1 MSEVSPLLV
10 GYAARDVTPA
20 VGTRLSG
27 FAARTEPAVGVHDP
41 LSARAVAFGHGRSSV
56 VAVVVDVI
64 GVDASLAADVVA
76 GVRARSPVPPDD
88 VVVAATHTHGGPA
101 VLRDAFL
108 GDVSEEA
115 RARVVAGAV
124 EAALG
129 ALRDLAPA
137 ELSYAVGSEP
147 HVARNRRVPGGPI
160 DPRVPALLAR
170 RQGRRD
176 VALVGYACHPVVL
189 GPDNL
194 LVTRDYPGFL
204 VDALEASL
212 PGTDAVFLGGCSGQV
227 NTGHSAE
234 ASLELTST
242 PRRSFAAAQ
251 RVGEAVAA
259 AAVAALEGDARAVA
273 FGPVRAARTVALLPF
288 VPPATDPSEDR
299 ARWLAELDGDPPPSP
314 ARRGWLEACRA
325 WADRFPRPEGGVTA
339 VDVVCW
345 ALGDLR
351 VAWFPGEVFVEQALE
366 LAAAV
371 PETVVCVSNAN
382 AAPGYVP
389 HPSAYAAGGYE
400 VEEAFRFYGAPGPFT
415 PDASRRLGA
424 AMLGLLAELRR

>member
-1 MSEVSPLLV
+1 MKTWIKRGLIGLSVLV
-10 GYAARDVTPA
+10 GT
-20 VGTRLSG
+20 L
-27 FAARTEPAVGVHDP
+27 
-41 LSARAVAFGHGRSSV
+41 L
-56 VAVVVDVI
+56 I
-64 GVDASLAADVVA
+64 
-76 GVRARSPVPPDD
+76 
-88 VVVAATHTHGGPA
+88 
-101 VLRDAFL
+101 
-108 GDVSEEA
+108 
-115 RARVVAGAV
+115 
-124 EAALG
+124 ALG
-129 ALRDLAPA
+129 ALVGYGQIAFGRGHERDIYPIVADTSPEGIARGKYLVTSVSSCTGCHA
-137 ELSYAVGSEP
+137 EKI
-147 HVARNRRVPGGPI
+147 GGPLI
-160 DPRVPALLAR
+160 
-170 RQGRRD
+170 GSYEK
-176 VALVGYACHPVVL
+176 VAL
-189 GPDNL
+189 
-194 LVTRDYPGFL
+194 
-204 VDALEASL
+204 
-212 PGTDAVFLGGCSGQV
+212 
-227 NTGHSAE
+227 
-234 ASLELTST
+234 
-242 PRRSFAAAQ
+242 
-251 RVGEAVAA
+251 
-259 AAVAALEGDARAVA
+259 
-273 FGPVRAARTVALLPF
+273 GPVRAARTVALLPF

-389 HPSAYAAGGYE
+389 HPSEYAAGGYE

>member
-1 MSEVSPLLV
+1 
-10 GYAARDVTPA
+10 
-20 VGTRLSG
+20 
-27 FAARTEPAVGVHDP
+27 
-41 LSARAVAFGHGRSSV
+41 
-56 VAVVVDVI
+56 
-64 GVDASLAADVVA
+64 
-76 GVRARSPVPPDD
+76 
-88 VVVAATHTHGGPA
+88 VVAATHTHGGPA

-124 EAALG
+124 AAALG

-147 HVARNRRVPGGPI
+147 PVARHRRLPGGPI
-160 DPRVPALLAR
+160 DPRVPVLLAR

-259 AAVAALEGDARAVA
+259 AAVAALEGDAPPGPARA
-273 FGPVRAARTVALLPF
+273 G
-288 VPPATDPSEDR
+288 
-299 ARWLAELDGDPPPSP
+299 WLA
-314 ARRGWLEACRA
+314 ACRA
-325 WADRFPRPEGGVTA
+325 WADRSARAEGGVTA
-339 VDVVCW
+339 VAVVCW

-351 VAWFPGEVFVEQALE
+351 VAWFPGAVFVEQALE
-366 LAAAV
+366 PAAAV

-415 PDASRRLGA
+415 PDGSRRLGA